1 MARMFKPV
9 TPGPSN
15 NKKTEPNEQNGG
27 NPGAGAETAPK
38 PGQTG
43 FQGLIVW
50 GDG

>member
-15 NKKTEPNEQNGG
+15 NKKTEPHVNNGG
-27 NPGAGAETAPK
+27 NPGEGAEKAPK
-38 PGQTG
+38 TGKLG
-43 FQGLIVW
+43 FQGLIVL